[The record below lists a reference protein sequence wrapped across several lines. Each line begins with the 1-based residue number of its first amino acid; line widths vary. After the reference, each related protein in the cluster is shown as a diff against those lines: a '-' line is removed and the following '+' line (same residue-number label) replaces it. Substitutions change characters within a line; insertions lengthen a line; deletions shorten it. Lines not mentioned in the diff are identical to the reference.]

1 VDGKIAVVKTQIKGG
16 KSSMTLQLKTV
27 TAPNRQNVGWRESKA
42 FLDTVEKLKKEWEF
56 FGRGERARKNI
67 VDTIDKFV
75 EPLPRDEKKEARVVL
90 CKKAGIVLRT
100 FERWKPEGEQR
111 EEIGASIF
119 EKAEEAGYDLTP
131 SSIRSLADAKRLN
144 PGATPAEIVKKAMAP
159 SWDQEP
165 KVKVEPLAAFVEAL
179 NEYLRK
185 TDNDAIGV
193 IQTVTNSPIR
203 EKICA
208 VLKGICG

>member
-1 VDGKIAVVKTQIKGG
+1 MAQALKTTPVKNGQNVHNWRTSKDFAETVKQLVADNALVVKGEQARQRI
-16 KSSMTLQLKTV
+16 V
-27 TAPNRQNVGWRESKA
+27 TTINA
-42 FLDTVEKLKKEWEF
+42 FVSKLKH
-56 FGRGERARKNI
+56 G
-67 VDTIDKFV
+67 
-75 EPLPRDEKKEARVVL
+75 EKKEARELL

-100 FERWKPEGEQR
+100 FTRWQAEIEQR
-111 EEIGASIF
+111 EEIGGLVYDA
-119 EKAEEAGYDLTP
+119 AGEAGYDITP

-144 PGATPAEIVKKAMAP
+144 PGATPAEVVKKAMAP